1 MHSEWQAPGVKIP
14 EKQRQDITR
23 TSIDWTYKMSSLPL
37 GEKKKKNNFSTYV
50 IFKLSTTKLGV
61 TTHGFGDAAEQLP
74 VKWVQSD

>member
-37 GEKKKKNNFSTYV
+37 GKKKKKNFSTYV
-50 IFKLSTTKLGV
+50 IFKLNTTKLGV
-61 TTHGFGDAAEQLP
+61 TTHRFGDVAEQLP

>member
-37 GEKKKKNNFSTYV
+37 GEKKKK
-50 IFKLSTTKLGV
+50 TTTLV
-61 TTHGFGDAAEQLP
+61 LT
-74 VKWVQSD
+74 